1 MKKGFH
7 EPGDKPRRFY
17 KDVSVIAEPGGFQV
31 KLDGRNV
38 RSPKGGVLVLPT
50 RALADLVAAEWA
62 AQTDVIELA
71 EMNVTRLAF
80 TALEA
85 IPPARD
91 GVAQQVADF
100 AGSDLLCYH
109 AEEPEALTARQL
121 EHWVPVLDRADREL
135 ELVFLRTMGILHRA
149 QPGETLERVKAL
161 ALELDDFALAGLAF
175 GTSLFGSAVLAF
187 ALQRGWL
194 NGEQAYELSRLDEAY
209 QQEKWG
215 IDEEA
220 AERTARL
227 FEEAKMLDRWFRA
240 LG

>member
-17 KDVSVIAEPGGFQV
+17 KDVSVAAEGGGFQI

-50 RALADLVAAEWA
+50 RALADLAAAEWA
-62 AQTDVIELA
+62 SQADVIELA
-71 EMNVTRLAF
+71 GMNVTRLAF

-85 IPPARD
+85 VPQARD

-100 AGSDLLCYH
+100 AGSDLLCYY
-109 AEEPEALTARQL
+109 AEEPQALAARQTQYWSPL
-121 EHWVPVLDRADREL
+121 LDRAQREL
-135 ELVFLRTMGILHRA
+135 GLVFLRAVGIVHRA
-149 QPGETLERVKAL
+149 QPDETLAQVKAL
-161 ALELDDFALAGLAF
+161 ALELDDFALAGVAF
-175 GTSLFGSAVLAF
+175 GTSLFGSAILALT
-187 ALQRGWL
+187 LQRGWL
-194 NGEQAYELSRLDEAY
+194 TGEQAYELSRLDEAY
-209 QQEKWG
+209 QEEKWG

-227 FEEAKMLDRWFRA
+227 FEESTMLDRWFRA